1 MASVVD
7 SIVGG
12 VMASVVDS
20 SVGGVIDSVV
30 DSSVGGVMAS
40 VVDSSVGGVMASVV
54 ASSVGGVMVSVFDS
68 SVVYRGLVSRSGK
81 SSNYS
86 IGMCCFTASI
96 IKEKEERRAKKC
108 WFELKMAIMLEKK
121 W

>member
-1 MASVVD
+1 
-7 SIVGG
+7 
-12 VMASVVDS
+12 MASVVDS
-20 SVGGVIDSVV
+20 SLGGVIDSVV

-40 VVDSSVGGVMASVV
+40 VVDSSVGGVMDNVV
-54 ASSVGGVMVSVFDS
+54 DSSIGGVMASMFDS
-68 SVVYRGLVSRSGK
+68 SVVYRGLESRSGI
-81 SSNYS
+81 SSNYN